1 MQTGDYYGIHKSLCY
16 SFKNGYY
23 GGNNDYRNTSKG
35 GYNKKKKTFK
45 ELKECKPFDVLQLD
59 AKRIADLEER
69 GLIEVKEEK
78 PVTPKRS
85 KKQ

>member
-1 MQTGDYYGIHKSLCY
+1 MKAVVKEIFQDKFTKEHYQVGDVI
-16 SFKNGYY
+16 
-23 GGNNDYRNTSKG
+23 
-35 GYNKKKKTFK
+35 
-45 ELKECKPFDVLQLD
+45 DVAD